1 MDVLERDMK
10 LIAAYHKGPEVA
22 MISHLDIQRTL
33 QRAFRRAGLPLL
45 YSNGFNPH
53 PQFSFATAA
62 ATGMASC
69 CEWFEVQLSEPV
81 DPARFM
87 ERANA
92 ALPRGMSISGAF
104 AAPEQ
109 FGSLSA
115 KLRAAAYRVRILF
128 EEPVSKEKLD
138 ETLAD
143 MLSGEIIIQKRTKG
157 GIRPVDMR
165 PYILRVSVEQ
175 VEGEETVL
183 LVLGKLQADG
193 GLRVDALIDALL
205 ARLTATGSYEI
216 LRTNMYFAEDGL
228 LPHLPAE

>member
-1 MDVLERDMK
+1 MK
-10 LIAAYHKGPEVA
+10 LIAAYQKGNEIA

-33 QRAFRRAGLPLL
+33 QRAFRRANLPLL

-62 ATGMASC
+62 ATGMSSN
-69 CEWFEVQLSEPV
+69 CEWFEVQLSQEM
-81 DPARFM
+81 DPKEF
-87 ERANA
+87 EKRANA
-92 ALPRGMSISGAF
+92 VMPLGMEILGAF
-104 AAPEQ
+104 AAPES

-115 KLRAAAYRVRILF
+115 KLRAAEYRVRIVF
-128 EEPVSKEKLD
+128 DGPADKAKLD
-138 ETLAD
+138 TVLEA

-157 GIRPVDMR
+157 GIKPVDMR

-175 VEGEETVL
+175 VEGDQAAL

-193 GLRVDALIDALL
+193 GLRVDAFIDALL
-205 ARLTATGSYEI
+205 ERLDAHGAYEI
-216 LRTNMYFAEDGL
+216 HRMNLYFAEDGL

>member
-1 MDVLERDMK
+1 MK
-10 LIAAYHKGPEVA
+10 LIAAYHKGNEIA

-33 QRAFRRAGLPLL
+33 QRAFRRANLPLL

-69 CEWFEVQLSEPV
+69 CEWFEVQLSEEIEPSEFT
-81 DPARFM
+81 R
-87 ERANA
+87 RANEVM
-92 ALPRGMSISGAF
+92 PNGMYISGAF
-104 AAPEQ
+104 TASEG

-115 KLRAAAYRVRILF
+115 KLRAAEYRVSFQF
-128 EEPVSKEKLD
+128 EEPVLK
-138 ETLAD
+138 ETLAQTLEA
-143 MLSGEIIIQKRTKG
+143 MLSGEIVIQKRTKG

-175 VEGEETVL
+175 VEGEQAAL

-193 GLRVDALIDALL
+193 GLRVDAFIDALL
-205 ARLTATGSYEI
+205 ERLDAHAAYEI
-216 LRTNMYFAEDGL
+216 HRTNMYFAEDGL

>member
-1 MDVLERDMK
+1 MK
-10 LIAAYHKGPEVA
+10 LIAAYHKGNEIA

-33 QRAFRRAGLPLL
+33 QRAFRRANLPLL

-62 ATGMASC
+62 ATGMSSS
-69 CEWFEVQLSEPV
+69 CEWFEVQLSQEI
-81 DPARFM
+81 DPAEFTQ
-87 ERANA
+87 RANA
-92 ALPRGMSISGAF
+92 VMPQGMSISGAF
-104 AAPEQ
+104 TAPEQ

-115 KLRAAAYRVRILF
+115 KLRAAEYRISIQF
-128 EEPVSKEKLD
+128 EEPVLKEKLAEQL
-138 ETLAD
+138 ET

-175 VEGEETVL
+175 VEGEQAAL

-193 GLRVDALIDALL
+193 GLRVDAVIDALL
-205 ARLTATGSYEI
+205 ERLDAHGAYEI
-216 LRTNMYFAEDGL
+216 HRTNMYFAEDGL